1 MDSVFYVSRVTW
13 VNCLLMGIESIMFV
27 NSIKNGV
34 MSVYV
39 IVIEMFIPFEGAKNV
54 KFLQCI

>member
-1 MDSVFYVSRVTW
+1 MDSVFYVSQVTW
-13 VNCLLMGIESIMFV
+13 ANSLLVSIGSIMFV

-39 IVIEMFIPFEGAKNV
+39 IVIGMFIPFEGAKYM
-54 KFLQCI
+54 KFL

>member
-1 MDSVFYVSRVTW
+1 
-13 VNCLLMGIESIMFV
+13 MGTGSIMFV

-39 IVIEMFIPFEGAKNV
+39 IVIGMFIPFEGAKYM
-54 KFLQCI
+54 KFL

>member
-1 MDSVFYVSRVTW
+1 MNSVFYVIEVTW
-13 VNCLLMGIESIMFV
+13 ANRLFVGIGFVMFV

-39 IVIEMFIPFEGAKNV
+39 IVIKMFVLFEGAKYM
-54 KFLQCI
+54 KLLQCI